1 MEGHKFADDEEVTCM
16 ANCWLEDQDQKL
28 FYNGMRAL
36 QKHCTKYSSVAGDY
50 VEKWQS
56 MMYISFD

>member
-50 VEKWQS
+50 VEK
-56 MMYISFD
+56 